1 MAGHS
6 HWAGIKHKKALIDN
20 KRGKLWG
27 KLSKL
32 IIVAAKMG
40 GPDPTQNLK
49 LRYAIDDAKAANMP
63 NDTIDRAIKKGAGE
77 LDADNFEEIVYE
89 GYGPGGVAVMCE
101 ILTDKRTRTAPEIRK
116 IFEMA
121 DGKLGATNC
130 VAWIFDRKGMILVPA
145 AEQDEDALMELA
157 LENGAGDFKRE
168 GDVFEITCE
177 VGDFE
182 GLKAALAEAETP
194 MESAQITCIPSNTVD
209 VDGETGRKVIKL
221 LEILDDHDDVQQVY
235 ANFNMPEEAMSESE

>member
-32 IIVAAKMG
+32 IIVAAKSG
-40 GPDPTQNLK
+40 GGDPTQNLR

-63 NDTIDRAIKKGAGE
+63 NDTIDRAVKKGSGD
-77 LDADNFEEIVYE
+77 LDTDNYEEIVYE

-121 DGKLGATNC
+121 DGKMGATNC
-130 VAWIFDRKGMILVPA
+130 VAWIFDRRGLLIVPA
-145 AEQDEDALMELA
+145 GGQDEDALMELA
-157 LENGAGDFKRE
+157 LENGASDFKRAGE
-168 GDVFEITCE
+168 SFEIICE
-177 VGDFE
+177 TSEYE
-182 GLKAALAEAETP
+182 GLKGALTEAEIP
-194 MESAQITCIPSNTVD
+194 LDSAQLTCIPSSTVD

-235 ANFNMPEEAMSESE
+235 ANFSMAEQALSDSE

>member
-40 GPDPTQNLK
+40 GGDPAQNLR

-63 NDTIDRAIKKGAGE
+63 NDTIERAVKKGSGD
-77 LDADNFEEIVYE
+77 LDTDNYEEIVYE

-130 VAWIFDRKGMILVPA
+130 VAWIFDRRGLVIVPA
-145 AEQDEDALMELA
+145 ADQDEDTLMELA
-157 LENGAGDFKRE
+157 LENGANDFKRV
-168 GDVFEITCE
+168 GDTFEIICE
-177 VGDFE
+177 VNELE
-182 GLKAALAEAETP
+182 GLKAALTAADIP
-194 MESAQITCIPSNTVD
+194 MDSAQLTCIPSNTVE

-221 LEILDDHDDVQQVY
+221 LEILDDHDDVQQVH
-235 ANFNMPEEAMSESE
+235 ANFSMPEEAMSEAE

>member
-32 IIVAAKMG
+32 IIVAAKTG
-40 GPDPTQNLK
+40 GGDPTQNLR

-63 NDTIDRAIKKGAGE
+63 NDTIDRAVKKGTGD
-77 LDADNFEEIVYE
+77 LDSDNYEEIVYE

-121 DGKLGATNC
+121 DGKMGATNC
-130 VAWIFDRKGMILVPA
+130 VAWIFDRRGLVIVPA
-145 AEQDEDALMELA
+145 AGQDEDALMELA
-157 LENGAGDFKRE
+157 LENGASDFKKA
-168 GDVFEITCE
+168 GNAFEIICE
-177 VGDFE
+177 MSEFE
-182 GLKAALAEAETP
+182 GLKAALTDAKIP
-194 MESAQITCIPSNTVD
+194 MDSAQLTCIPSNTVD

-235 ANFNMPEEAMSESE
+235 ANFSMPEEALSDAE

>member
-6 HWAGIKHKKALIDN
+6 HWAGIKHKKAIIDN

-40 GPDPTQNLK
+40 GGDPNQNLK

-63 NDTIDRAIKKGAGE
+63 NDTINKAIKKGTGE
-77 LDADNFEEIVYE
+77 LASDNYEEIIYE

-130 VAWIFDRKGMILVPA
+130 VAWIFDRKGLIIVPA
-145 AEQDEDALMELA
+145 EGQDEDALMELA
-157 LENGAGDFKRE
+157 LENGAADFKHV
-168 GDVFEITCE
+168 GSNFEIICDVSE
-177 VGDFE
+177 LE
-182 GLKAALAEAETP
+182 SLKEALTSADVPVET
-194 MESAQITCIPSNTVD
+194 AQLTCIPSTTVEI
-209 VDGETGRKVIKL
+209 DGETGRKVIKL
-221 LEILDDHDDVQQVY
+221 LETLDDHDDVQQVH
-235 ANFNMPEEAMSESE
+235 ANFSMPEEALTDN